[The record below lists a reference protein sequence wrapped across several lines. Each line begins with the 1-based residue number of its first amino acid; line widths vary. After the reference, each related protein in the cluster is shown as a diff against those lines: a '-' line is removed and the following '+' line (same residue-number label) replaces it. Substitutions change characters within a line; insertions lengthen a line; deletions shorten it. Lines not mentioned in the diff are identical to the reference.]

1 MRQYVA
7 FDIEIVKPI
16 PDGADDWKTFR
27 PLGISCAATLPSDKE
42 PKLWYGQ
49 TPGGEISD
57 KMSQIELIK
66 LVEYLEEAV
75 RSGKTVLTWNGLGFD
90 FDILA
95 EESGMRTACQEM
107 ALDQVDMMF
116 QIFCLRGYPLGLDK
130 AAKGM
135 GLPGKPAGMR
145 GDLAPKY
152 WAEGRRREVLEYV
165 VQDVRTTLALAQAVV
180 GERGLRWRSN
190 RGRPQFLPLP
200 EGWLTVRDALR
211 LPEPDTS
218 WMKKPWKRQKFAGWL
233 SQPS

>member
-7 FDIEIVKPI
+7 FDIEIFKPI
-16 PDGADDWKTFR
+16 PDGAEDWKIYR
-27 PLGISCAATLPSDKE
+27 PLGITCAATLPSDAE
-42 PKLWYGQ
+42 PTLWYGR

-57 KMSQIELIK
+57 QMNQDE
-66 LVEYLEEAV
+66 LVELVKYLDEAV
-75 RSGKTVLTWNGLGFD
+75 RSGSFILTWNGLGFD

-95 EESGMRTACQEM
+95 EESGMSTACREM
-107 ALDQVDMMF
+107 ALGQVDMMF

-135 GLPGKPAGMR
+135 GLPGKPAGMS

-152 WAEGRRREVLEYV
+152 WAEGRRQEVLDYV
-165 VQDVRTTLALAQAVV
+165 VQDARTTLSLARAVEQ
-180 GERGLRWRSN
+180 ERGLRWRSN

-200 EGWLTVRDALR
+200 EGWLTVREALR

-218 WMKKPWKRQKFAGWL
+218 WMKRPWRREKFTGWL
-233 SQPS
+233 SKQS